1 MVQGRRQYT
10 DEFKREAVALLAS
23 SGRPLLQIANEL
35 GISPSMLRNWR
46 NRGEGRNAGSALRPI
61 PAPAPHSAP
70 GLGIGNLPPS
80 PRERS
85 SAYGAR
91 HFKKSCGHLLG
102 TAEMRFRLIEDQ
114 RDVWPVRVMCDAL
127 SVSPSGFY
135 AWRSRPESPRKMA
148 NRELLVEIRRVHAQH
163 RERYGA
169 PRIHAELRAEG
180 YGASR
185 KRVARL
191 MRQHGIRARAPRRYR
206 VCTTDSKHS
215 LPVALNLLDQN
226 FVADRPD
233 QIWLADIT
241 YIPAAEGWLYL
252 AVILDLFTRKVVGWA
267 MRDHLRAELTIA
279 ALTMAI
285 QRRRPAAGLIHHS
298 DRGSQYAAGDYR
310 DILQAAAIV
319 QSMSRKGNCWDNA
332 PMESFFGTLKTE
344 LVRQDEYPNR
354 DAARRDLFAYIE
366 GYYNR
371 QRRHSAIGYITPEQ
385 AEAKSA

>member
-1 MVQGRRQYT
+1 
-10 DEFKREAVALLAS
+10 
-23 SGRPLLQIANEL
+23 
-35 GISPSMLRNWR
+35 
-46 NRGEGRNAGSALRPI
+46 
-61 PAPAPHSAP
+61 
-70 GLGIGNLPPS
+70 
-80 PRERS
+80 
-85 SAYGAR
+85 
-91 HFKKSCGHLLG
+91 
-102 TAEMRFRLIEDQ
+102 MRFRLIEDH
-114 RDVWPVRVMCDAL
+114 REVWPVRGMCAAL

-135 AWRSRPESPRKMA
+135 AWRSQPQSPRKIA
-148 NRELLVEIRRVHAQH
+148 NRELLVAIRRIHAQH

-180 YGASR
+180 HTLSR

-191 MRQHGIRARAPRRYR
+191 MRRHGIRARAPRRYR

-215 LPVALNLLDQN
+215 LPVAANLLDQN
-226 FVADRPD
+226 FVANRPD
-233 QIWLADIT
+233 QVWLADIT
-241 YIPAAEGWLYL
+241 YIPTHEGWLYL

-267 MRDHLRAELTIA
+267 MRQHMRAELTIA

-285 QRRRPAAGLIHHS
+285 QRRRPGAELIHHS

-310 DILQAAAIV
+310 EILLAAAIT

-344 LVRQDEYPNR
+344 LVHQRDYPDR

-366 GYYNR
+366 SYYNR
-371 QRRHSAIGYITPEQ
+371 QRIHSAIGYITPEQ